1 MIAQLWPEF
10 PRLLPVGMERASKV
24 TGMGPSSKSPHRI
37 LGDAANQVNTCRDLR
52 RAAYL

>member
-1 MIAQLWPEF
+1 MITSALPRAA
-10 PRLLPVGMERASKV
+10 RLLPVAIQRASKV
-24 TGMGPSSKSPHRI
+24 TGMGPSSKSPHQI